1 MILLKSWISSRPT
14 RFQLDTN
21 DMSVVITVKVRA
33 DFKTLKQMFDEN
45 VKAIFEETTCS
56 FHRALWETTTTNKQ
70 NSNKLVDWLLLLQD
84 CDKLIKL
91 SFCAFLWQNIVI
103 SNPFGFSTS
112 IMYDSKDL

>member
-45 VKAIFEETTCS
+45 VKAIF
-56 FHRALWETTTTNKQ
+56 
-70 NSNKLVDWLLLLQD
+70 
-84 CDKLIKL
+84 
-91 SFCAFLWQNIVI
+91 
-103 SNPFGFSTS
+103 
-112 IMYDSKDL
+112 